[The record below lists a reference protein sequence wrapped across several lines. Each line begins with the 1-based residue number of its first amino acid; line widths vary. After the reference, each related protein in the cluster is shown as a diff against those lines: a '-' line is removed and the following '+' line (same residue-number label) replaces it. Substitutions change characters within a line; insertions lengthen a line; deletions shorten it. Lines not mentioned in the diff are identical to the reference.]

1 MKADNVARSRKRFA
15 RRQRTRL
22 WRRWRAVLAG
32 TLTVALG
39 VGVVWLV
46 FFSTVLAVKGV
57 EVEGTSLLTTDEVR
71 SVAAVPS
78 DEPLARVDLAAIE
91 GRLRA
96 LAPVRSVDAT
106 REWPD
111 RILISIDERV
121 AVAVVEVGSGF
132 KGIDQEGVLFR
143 DFPRQPRDLPLISAP
158 EDISTDAMKEGTA
171 VVSALP
177 SGVRNL
183 VDHVE
188 VESIDQISLVLRD
201 ERTVAWGSAE
211 QSEAK
216 ADVLVAL
223 LAARPG
229 VGEYDVSV
237 PGQTARPVTE
247 SRKIALPRCVARQ
260 RRARFLNVFP
270 IERLT

>member
-15 RRQRTRL
+15 RRQRSRR

-39 VGVVWLV
+39 VGVAWLV
-46 FFSTVLAVKGV
+46 FFSPVLAVKGV
-57 EVEGTSLLTTDEVR
+57 EIEGTSLLTTDQVR

-121 AVAVVEVGSGF
+121 EVAVVEVGSGF

-143 DFPRQPRDLPLISAP
+143 DFSKRPRDLPLITAP
-158 EDISTDAMKEGTA
+158 EDIGTDAMKEGTD

-201 ERTVAWGSAE
+201 ERTVVWGSADR
-211 QSEAK
+211 SGDK
-216 ADVLVAL
+216 AEVLVAL

-237 PGQTARPVTE
+237 PGQPTT
-247 SRKIALPRCVARQ
+247 S
-260 RRARFLNVFP
+260 N
-270 IERLT
+270 

>member
-1 MKADNVARSRKRFA
+1 MPAALADRARPGDVILTLGAGDVTALGPRVLELLEVLCMKADNVARSRKRFA
-15 RRQRTRL
+15 RRQRTRR

-57 EVEGTSLLTTDEVR
+57 EIEGTSLLTTDEVR

-121 AVAVVEVGSGF
+121 EVAVVEVGSGF

-143 DFPRQPRDLPLISAP
+143 DFPKRPRDLPLITAP
-158 EDISTDAMKEGTA
+158 EDIGTDAMKEGTA
-171 VVSALP
+171 R
-177 SGVRNL
+177 GVRPAL
-183 VDHVE
+183 GRPEPGRPCRGRVDRP
-188 VESIDQISLVLRD
+188 DLTR
-201 ERTVAWGSAE
+201 
-211 QSEAK
+211 
-216 ADVLVAL
+216 
-223 LAARPG
+223 AA
-229 VGEYDVSV
+229 
-237 PGQTARPVTE
+237 
-247 SRKIALPRCVARQ
+247 
-260 RRARFLNVFP
+260 
-270 IERLT
+270 